1 MKINRTTIYNI
12 QSISVL
18 GSIEGALTGM
28 MFCKR
33 TNLLARDLYNSKV
46 PKDQSIALLR
56 FINLLNI
63 FCP

>member
-18 GSIEGALTGM
+18 GSIEGTLTGM

-33 TNLLARDLYNSKV
+33 PNLLARDDYANAKLRNFFELEFIFN
-46 PKDQSIALLR
+46 PKMSYES
-56 FINLLNI
+56 
-63 FCP
+63 

>member
-33 TNLLARDLYNSKV
+33 TNLLARDDYANAKLRNFFELEFIFN
-46 PKDQSIALLR
+46 PKMSYES
-56 FINLLNI
+56 
-63 FCP
+63 

>member
-18 GSIEGALTGM
+18 GSIEGTLTGM

-33 TNLLARDLYNSKV
+33 PNLLARDDYANAKLRDFFELEFIFN
-46 PKDQSIALLR
+46 PKMSHES
-56 FINLLNI
+56 
-63 FCP
+63 

>member
-18 GSIEGALTGM
+18 GSIEGALTDM

-46 PKDQSIALLR
+46 PKDQ
-56 FINLLNI
+56 LNI

>member
-18 GSIEGALTGM
+18 GSIEGTLTGM

-33 TNLLARDLYNSKV
+33 PNLLARDLYNSKV

-56 FINLLNI
+56 FIDLLNI